1 MIRRGSWIGAAAP
14 LLALAACGSGAEEG
28 NLAGATA
35 EQGQSA
41 SEPSAP
47 ARPAGNAE
55 PASGPAAAAPSDPR
69 AAGSETAAV
78 TARRCG
84 WLHNPTPGNWWLT
97 DRAGEWILAT
107 QGGRQA
113 DGMDEMPDMSAGE
126 WQEVNGHYGY
136 GCACL
141 TLTADPATREVERV
155 AGPEPKPLAQ
165 CRADRAL
172 PRP

>member
-1 MIRRGSWIGAAAP
+1 MARRRLRQAATRRGSCIGAAAA
-14 LLALAACGSGAEEG
+14 LLALAACGSGAEQG
-28 NLAGATA
+28 NLTDPPAASAA
-35 EQGQSA
+35 EQGRSA
-41 SEPSAP
+41 SAPSTP
-47 ARPAGNAE
+47 ARSVGTAE
-55 PASGPAAAAPSDPR
+55 PAPG
-69 AAGSETAAV
+69 TAAV

-113 DGMDEMPDMSAGE
+113 DGMDEMPDMSAHE

-141 TLTADPATREVERV
+141 TLTADPATREVTRV
-155 AGPEPKPLAQ
+155 ARPEPKPLAQ
-165 CRADRAL
+165 CRADGAL